1 MARARRHQ
9 RLLSVLAFGLIAL
22 AAELLGRSM
31 THRIDV
37 GRHVTSPSYAGTD
50 YYPILLAVVK
60 IGIALLLARLAWRL
74 VRARSAEQAALSML
88 GARRCLPR
96 VRVGLSPRLWLAFFG
111 LTSAI
116 FLVQTDAEGAAS
128 GRWPL
133 LSPWLHS
140 SALPVFAVL
149 AVLCALIWAAVRDWL
164 ADYEQYAQETVARAL
179 QLAGRRT
186 VQLRRPS
193 LELAVPPRRLFG
205 LAFESRP
212 PPPLPA

>member
-9 RLLSVLAFGLIAL
+9 RLLSALAFGLLAL
-22 AAELLGRSM
+22 VSELLGRSL
-31 THRIDV
+31 THRLDF
-37 GRHVTSPSYAGTD
+37 GRHVATPSYGGTD
-50 YYPILLAVVK
+50 YYPILMAGVK
-60 IGIALLLARLAWRL
+60 TGIALLLARLLWRL
-74 VRARSAEQAALSML
+74 VRARSAEQAGLRLLGVRGRRPRLRVTLS
-88 GARRCLPR
+88 A
-96 VRVGLSPRLWLAFFG
+96 RLWLAFFV

-116 FLVQTDAEGAAS
+116 FLIQTDAEGAET

-149 AVLCALIWAAVRDWL
+149 AVLCALVWRAVRDWL

-186 VQLRRPS
+186 VQLPRPS
-193 LELAVPPRRLFG
+193 PDFAIPPRRLFG

-212 PPPLPA
+212 PPLPA

>member
-31 THRIDV
+31 THRLDF
-37 GRHVTSPSYAGTD
+37 GRHVASPSYAGAD

-60 IGIALLLARLAWRL
+60 TGIALLLARLAWRL
-74 VRARSAEQAALSML
+74 VRARSAERSALSML
-88 GARRCLPR
+88 GAPSRLPR
-96 VRVGLSPRLWLAFFG
+96 LRLALSARLWLAFFG
-111 LTSAI
+111 LTSVI

-149 AVLCALIWAAVRDWL
+149 AVLCAFVWAAVRDWL

-179 QLAGRRT
+179 QLAWRRLA
-186 VQLRRPS
+186 QLPRPT
-193 LELAVPPRRLFG
+193 LALAIPPRRLFG

-212 PPPLPA
+212 PPPLPG